1 MATSSLGKP
10 VLVNGDVN
18 DLIERLKNSK
28 KSFMIKKPKN
38 HDLIIHRFPRKPWG
52 D

>member
-10 VLVNGDVN
+10 ILVNGDVN

-28 KSFMIKKPKN
+28 KSFMIKKTEESRSD
-38 HDLIIHRFPRKPWG
+38 HSLVS
-52 D
+52 